1 MKEDYINM
9 KIILIIKLMSLDKI
23 KNKNQ
28 KSIDAYSKN
37 TILNSLIKHK
47 L

>member
-1 MKEDYINM
+1 
-9 KIILIIKLMSLDKI
+9 MSLDRR
-23 KNKNQ
+23 KNMHQ
-28 KSIDAYSKN
+28 RYVDTYSKN